1 MFAAA
6 DRSRAG
12 GRPVG
17 SHDAGRAATL
27 RDVSDELF
35 LSGATERRLTPKSI
49 LMIERKAL
57 QKIGRAIGP
66 ISSGTPT

>member
-1 MFAAA
+1 MFATA

-27 RDVSDELF
+27 RDVADELF
-35 LSGATERRLTPKSI
+35 LSGATDRRLTPKSI
-49 LMIERKAL
+49 LMIERSAMRKL
-57 QKIGRAIGP
+57 RAA
-66 ISSGTPT
+66 ISASAHG